1 MRRHFIRLWYGV
13 SGTITMLVVVLL
25 LLTAYGGHI
34 DPHDYAWPSIL
45 GIAYPVM
52 LAITVVLIIAW
63 LVLRHWWLAL
73 ISAIA
78 LLATWPTLRVTV
90 PLYFGSSIPA
100 EAQTLRVLSYNVY
113 NFGYSD
119 VHTDTATMRYIL
131 DQQADI
137 VLLQEAS
144 SDYDY
149 EHLPLMQ
156 PYMAR
161 LNELYPYRSHGYHDV
176 SILSR
181 YPYEVVPDTLMR
193 QTAENNPKSYHV
205 YAKAFDVQLPQGRQ
219 LRVISTH
226 LQSIGLTDSDKH
238 TYENITRLDSVTSRA
253 QLSQVRHSIYGK
265 LSGAFQRRTAEAR
278 VMRNF
283 IDGCP
288 PNLIVCGDFNDV
300 PASYSYWTVRG
311 DDLRDAY
318 ADAAFGPTFTYNR
331 NRLYFRIDH
340 VLYRGALRAVNV
352 RCEHSGTRSH
362 SDHYPLLTTFVWTEP

>member
-1 MRRHFIRLWYGV
+1 M
-13 SGTITMLVVVLL
+13 
-25 LLTAYGGHI
+25 
-34 DPHDYAWPSIL
+34 
-45 GIAYPVM
+45 
-52 LAITVVLIIAW
+52 
-63 LVLRHWWLAL
+63 
-73 ISAIA
+73 
-78 LLATWPTLRVTV
+78 
-90 PLYFGSSIPA
+90 
-100 EAQTLRVLSYNVY
+100 
-113 NFGYSD
+113 
-119 VHTDTATMRYIL
+119 
-131 DQQADI
+131 
-137 VLLQEAS
+137 LLQEAS

-238 TYENITRLDSVTSRA
+238 TYENITRLDSVASRA

-300 PASYSYWTVRG
+300 PASSGELYAASDNTELLERLRLTSELCHDYNQLRPSQVEERQALLRRILGATGQRFKVMQPFFCDYGFNITIGEDFFANTGLVILDEATVT
-311 DDLRDAY
+311 
-318 ADAAFGPTFTYNR
+318 FG
-331 NRLYFRIDH
+331 DH
-340 VLYRGALRAVNV
+340 VFLGPNCGFYTAGHPLDVERRNAGLQYSLPIVVGDNV
-352 RCEHSGTRSH
+352 WMGGNVCVMPGVTIGSNTVIAAGSVVAHDIPAGVLAAGNPCRVIRVIDQHPEEKSS
-362 SDHYPLLTTFVWTEP
+362 